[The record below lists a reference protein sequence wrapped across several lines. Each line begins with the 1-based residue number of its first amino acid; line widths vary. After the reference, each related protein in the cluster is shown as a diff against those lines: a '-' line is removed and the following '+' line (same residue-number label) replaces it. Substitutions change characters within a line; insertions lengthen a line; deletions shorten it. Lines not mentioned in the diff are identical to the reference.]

1 MPGTASGIGN
11 FVGAAVSVLV
21 AAVDIVDPVTAKVP
35 ASWIVAA
42 PRAPMQTTALTP
54 TTARSSTS
62 LAFTMDHAFRSRLA
76 IPVTG
81 RSHARDQ
88 LFPRRGTAG
97 SSPMRNVTD
106 RSRT

>member
-54 TTARSSTS
+54 DGAR
-62 LAFTMDHAFRSRLA
+62 LELIADPLGEMYRAKVL
-76 IPVTG
+76 
-81 RSHARDQ
+81 
-88 LFPRRGTAG
+88 
-97 SSPMRNVTD
+97 
-106 RSRT
+106 